1 VSLYA
6 TLYTHYNAFN
16 FLSISKKKQ
25 MNQKKQKRNVYLK
38 LEFCCIQ
45 SSMCKKQDQ
54 LDFWKKKKRDSQKFQ
69 LVFCMCV
76 CASLDTKKLLKE
88 RERKVLT
95 RFLTVLCVCMCV
107 CVCVCRSE
115 PLNEREREKEKTKDQ
130 LDFRKRKREKKSF
143 NLIFD
148 TLWL

>member
-1 VSLYA
+1 MSLYA

-38 LEFCCIQ
+38 SEFCCIQ

-54 LDFWKKKKRDSQKFQ
+54 L
-69 LVFCMCV
+69 VFCMCV
-76 CASLDTKKLLKE
+76 CASLHTKKLLKE

-95 RFLTVLCVCMCV
+95 RFLTVFFVCVCMCTCVCV

-115 PLNEREREKEKTKDQ
+115 PLNERERE
-130 LDFRKRKREKKSF
+130 RENKGS
-143 NLIFD
+143 
-148 TLWL
+148 T